1 MCAFVF
7 KCKLLICTHLGGAF
21 KMCHILVWETLELG
35 VCICIQMQT
44 TYMHTSR
51 GSYLNCSKL
60 MAVTYIYL
68 LQIIVLSSNTKKG
81 EIERTSLR
89 FCVLGDNTNDSSK
102 VFCDV
107 GSCET
112 IIIEQLW
119 SLRIKKGKKVSEMV
133 KILSVDRIIRGPER
147 AGFFQIIRPLEFR

>member
-1 MCAFVF
+1 
-7 KCKLLICTHLGGAF
+7 
-21 KMCHILVWETLELG
+21 
-35 VCICIQMQT
+35 
-44 TYMHTSR
+44 
-51 GSYLNCSKL
+51 

-102 VFCDV
+102 VRCDV

-112 IIIEQLW
+112 IVSEQL
-119 SLRIKKGKKVSEMV
+119 
-133 KILSVDRIIRGPER
+133 
-147 AGFFQIIRPLEFR
+147 